1 MSNRDNLFADSD
13 CVEKFA
19 FDERVADVFPDMI
32 KRSVPGYV
40 SLVSLTGVIASEFI
54 CRNST
59 VYDLGCSLGAVSS
72 SILANLQVF
81 PEKLYAVDNS
91 SAMLEKCR
99 DNLSG
104 FIEEGNLNIEFLN
117 EDIRTMSIAE
127 ASFIALNFT
136 LQFLPPEDRNGMVQ
150 KIYDGLIPGGAF
162 VLSEKITLVPEE
174 DDKLIVRLHEL
185 FKSANGYSDLE
196 IAAKR
201 SALEKVLIP
210 ETAQTHIKRLK
221 NAGFEKVIQWHQTL
235 NFSSFLAVKSK

>member
-1 MSNRDNLFADSD
+1 MKNRDNLFADTD

-54 CRNST
+54 REKTS

-72 SILANLQVF
+72 SILANLQTF
-81 PEKLYAVDNS
+81 PETLFAVDNS

-99 DNLSG
+99 VNLTG
-104 FIEEGNLNIEFLN
+104 FLEGDLNIEFLN
-117 EDIRTMSIAE
+117 EDIRTISIAD

-136 LQFLPPEDRNGMVQ
+136 LQFLPPEDRNDMIQ
-150 KIYDGLIPGGAF
+150 KIYDALIPGGAF
-162 VLSEKITLVPEE
+162 VLSEKITVVPEE
-174 DDKLIVRLHEL
+174 EEKLIIQLHES
-185 FKSANGYSDLE
+185 FKLANGYSDLE

-210 ETAQTHIKRLK
+210 ETAEAHIKRLT
-221 NAGFEKVIQWHQTL
+221 NAGFKKVLHWHQAL
-235 NFSSFLAVKSK
+235 NFSSFLAVK